1 MFQVSVLASGSKG
14 NSLLV
19 RSDNSAIILDAG
31 ISAKRIF
38 AALESFQIDKEMV
51 QAILITHEHSDHCG
65 SAGAL
70 SRLLKRPVYI
80 TRDTYSYSVHKL
92 GDLHDRIEFFRSG
105 DEFRIGEIVCEPF
118 KSSHDAVDSCN
129 FIFTSE
135 NHPSKKLGVATDLGY
150 AMKLSLS
157 KLSHSTTL
165 VLESNHDEKMLID
178 GPYEWHLK
186 QRVKSNHG
194 HLSNKQAVG
203 LISQIHH
210 TGLQNLVLAHLSE
223 INNHPDLAQ
232 QTMQDY
238 LDSIRSDVALYI
250 ASPSDPTPLINI

>member
-19 RSDNSAIILDAG
+19 RSGETAIILDAG

-38 AALESFQIDKEMV
+38 AALDSFRIDKEMV
-51 QAILITHEHSDHCG
+51 QAILISHEHSDHCG

-80 TRDTYSYSVHKL
+80 TRDTFSYSAHKL
-92 GDLHDRIEFFRSG
+92 GNLHERIEFFRSG
-105 DEFRIGEIVCEPF
+105 EEFRIGEIICEPF

-129 FIFTSE
+129 FIFS
-135 NHPSKKLGVATDLGY
+135 SQVMQGRKLGVATDLGY
-150 AMKLSLS
+150 PMKLSLT

-165 VLESNHDEKMLID
+165 VLESNHDEQMLID

-186 QRVKSNHG
+186 
-194 HLSNKQAVG
+194 
-203 LISQIHH
+203 
-210 TGLQNLVLAHLSE
+210 
-223 INNHPDLAQ
+223 
-232 QTMQDY
+232 
-238 LDSIRSDVALYI
+238 
-250 ASPSDPTPLINI
+250 